1 MQVCLFGEKTKKEK
15 MDGSKLSLLMF
26 VMFIIWVTNVLKR
39 LSFVSEKVFFGGVDG
54 KAVI

>member
-15 MDGSKLSLLMF
+15 MDGSKLNLLMF